1 MEMTENSP
9 LEPEKSYPSLQDTDQ
24 ILTVKELA
32 PDERPR
38 ERALKYGISSL
49 SVAELLA
56 LILRTGLDKTTRR
69 MVRSIIKQMI
79 KLGTQTISENKKEN
93 KALFKNITDTE

>member
-38 ERALKYGISSL
+38 ERAR
-49 SVAELLA
+49 A
-56 LILRTGLDKTTRR
+56 
-69 MVRSIIKQMI
+69 
-79 KLGTQTISENKKEN
+79 
-93 KALFKNITDTE
+93 